1 MDVIDLIAADDDN
14 DDDEPINLLDSDDE
28 RTERVQ
34 NQPSSTTIPSSKNA
48 SQHTNKSA
56 LRNVRHPSSSG
67 NQQTAQANRSS
78 AWSEPVQQPSPSKGL
93 PLGSG
98 QQARAG
104 FGAPA
109 CQPGTASKALHQ
121 HSIVSA
127 DVKATLASGSFDAK
141 SALPSASTAAQPSLP
156 PPAPLATLRQQQ
168 QQPAAHQLART
179 RAISTHPAASSQQQ
193 APPSDDGH
201 PAVSSPGRGP
211 QHPPPLLRDIHAQRQ
226 AAAKTDDQV
235 AQQTA
240 LAAQQPAQ
248 VHSASPM
255 EQMACQVI
263 ASRQAAQN
271 QGTKGDCLHHAK
283 VRQSS

>member
-1 MDVIDLIAADDDN
+1 MDVIDLIAADDD
-14 DDDEPINLLDSDDE
+14 DDGEPINLLDSDDE
-28 RTERVQ
+28 RTVQ

-56 LRNVRHPSSSG
+56 LRNLRYPSSRG
-67 NQQTAQANRSS
+67 NQKTAQANRSS

-104 FGAPA
+104 SEAPA
-109 CQPGTASKALHQ
+109 HQPGTASKALHQ

-141 SALPSASTAAQPSLP
+141 STLPSASTAAQPSLP
-156 PPAPLATLRQQQ
+156 PLAATPLATLRQQQ
-168 QQPAAHQLART
+168 QQPAAPQVAST
-179 RAISTHPAASSQQQ
+179 QPISTHTAASSQQQ
-193 APPSDDGH
+193 ARPSDDDQ

-211 QHPPPLLRDIHAQRQ
+211 QHPPPLLRNIHAQRQ
-226 AAAKTDDQV
+226 AAAKTDGQV

-255 EQMACQVI
+255 EQMAWQVI